1 MRLGL
6 QTRPLQPSLIP
17 CSDSMLATLKGF
29 FRAVRSR
36 RAAKEYYGADP
47 KVSQVQLSTQKR
59 RELTGWDQSTLLRLF
74 PCITISTFSEELIQH
89 IARYTDDGT
98 LLALAAV
105 SRRFYSA
112 ARRCTLWTCLS
123 DTHLC
128 MLPRL
133 LDNPP
138 LLATSPSLYPSRI
151 ARLVA
156 GGHLA
161 VRHEVDR
168 AVAGALRV
176 APELVVSGTAG
187 PPRLPLTD
195 CRDWST
201 QAFGRADASRRP
213 ASWANFLPILVAHP
227 RLRQLDATVAYRG
240 IPVTA
245 VRLPHLHHLTHFT
258 LQLEYFSNASLLE
271 LGVALFPNLVS
282 LDLSLQYMCT
292 TTEEGILAAF
302 ELLPP
307 TLPRLRFRT
316 GTLQP
321 CLIIRNDLL
330 ARFRHLTEFLID
342 INEDHFNILNHLP
355 PSLEQLEVIL
365 STTRLL
371 TRRQAFSR
379 ALYGILHPGGLPNV
393 VEILVRGGRL
403 DLDASEVRRLR
414 KVAKKRGIRLCY
426 E

>member
-1 MRLGL
+1 
-6 QTRPLQPSLIP
+6 
-17 CSDSMLATLKGF
+17 MLATLKGF

-133 LDNPP
+133 LDN
-138 LLATSPSLYPSRI
+138 SPSL
-151 ARLVA
+151 RL
-156 GGHLA
+156 HL
-161 VRHEVDR
+161 RFIH
-168 AVAGALRV
+168 L
-176 APELVVSGTAG
+176 EL
-187 PPRLPLTD
+187 P
-195 CRDWST
+195 DWSQEAISRCDT
-201 QAFGRADASRRP
+201 RWIVRSLELCASLRSLSFQGLPDLLDSPSLTAAIGRLKSLDALTLQGGQLY
-213 ASWANFLPILVAHP
+213 WANFLPILVAHP